1 MEFGYKNGVWCQN
14 SSEVFV
20 NFMFG
25 WIVNSSPPE
34 EGAIGATLEIQ
45 RSQQMEAIEQQFMQ
59 QQNRV
64 THRMPNA
71 RRIPAPEPTE
81 ANITTLVD
89 MGFPRER
96 AIEALREAH
105 NDLSTATAIL
115 LRNT

>member
-1 MEFGYKNGVWCQN
+1 
-14 SSEVFV
+14 
-20 NFMFG
+20 MFG

-71 RRIPAPEPTE
+71 RS
-81 ANITTLVD
+81 NQ
-89 MGFPRER
+89 F
-96 AIEALREAH
+96 
-105 NDLSTATAIL
+105 
-115 LRNT
+115 

>member
-1 MEFGYKNGVWCQN
+1 MFCWNLFCEKFTLKVVQSIISAVKCFFFFKKKTISILIY
-14 SSEVFV
+14 S
-20 NFMFG
+20 MFG

-71 RRIPAPEPTE
+71 RS
-81 ANITTLVD
+81 N
-89 MGFPRER
+89 
-96 AIEALREAH
+96 
-105 NDLSTATAIL
+105 
-115 LRNT
+115 

>member
-1 MEFGYKNGVWCQN
+1 MFFFSLKKTISILIY
-14 SSEVFV
+14 S
-20 NFMFG
+20 MFG

-71 RRIPAPEPTE
+71 RS
-81 ANITTLVD
+81 N
-89 MGFPRER
+89 
-96 AIEALREAH
+96 
-105 NDLSTATAIL
+105 
-115 LRNT
+115 